1 MRNNATMTNKEI
13 GNDFEGEFA
22 EMLYNQG
29 FWVHLLQQNCDGQP
43 ADIIAVKDHKAY
55 LIDCKECTNNRF
67 PLSRIE
73 DNQHSAMELWRECG
87 NGEAWFALKVHINTF
102 TEAIY
107 MIPHLSM
114 KAISIT
120 QSSLNM
126 KDIAEYG
133 TEFGRWL
140 KKCK

>member
-1 MRNNATMTNKEI
+1 MNVNKKI
-13 GNDFEGEFA
+13 GNAFEREFC
-22 EMLYNQG
+22 EYLSSRG
-29 FWVHLLQQNCDGQP
+29 FWVLNIPQNAAGQP
-43 ADIIAVKDHKAY
+43 ADIIAVKNKTAY

-73 DNQHSAMELWRECG
+73 NNQHSAMELWRECG
-87 NGEAWFALKVHINTF
+87 NGEAWFALKVHINSF
-102 TEAIY
+102 TDAIF

-120 QSSLNM
+120 QSSLNLN
-126 KDIAEYG
+126 DIEEYG
-133 TEFGRWL
+133 TEVGRWL